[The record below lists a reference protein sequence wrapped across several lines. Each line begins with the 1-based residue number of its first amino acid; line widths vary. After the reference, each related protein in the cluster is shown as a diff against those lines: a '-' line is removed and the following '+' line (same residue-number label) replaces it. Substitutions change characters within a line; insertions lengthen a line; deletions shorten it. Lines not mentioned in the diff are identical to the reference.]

1 MGWWKKRMAACN
13 GWHKAFVLTRK
24 RAHFHL
30 VQPSLATVGVHF
42 KAPKGRIASL
52 WGSHA
57 SSKGS
62 NLKEESMRET
72 TVSSCSASSREPQD
86 WHAID
91 WHRVEQFVR
100 TTQQR
105 IAKATLERDWRRVKA
120 LQRSL
125 IHSFS
130 ARALAVRRVTE
141 NQGKRTA
148 GVDRQLWDSPALKRV
163 AIGRLKLQR
172 GYRPKPLRRVYIPKA
187 NGKERPLGIPTMLDR
202 AMQALHLLGLE
213 PVAETTSDPNSYG
226 FRRHR
231 STADAMGQI
240 FVCTSK
246 KVSAS
251 WVLEADIR
259 GCFDHI
265 NHEWLVRHVPTNK
278 TILRKWLKAG
288 VVHQGRL
295 SPTEE
300 GTPQGG
306 IISPTLANMCL
317 NGLESGLIA
326 YLQERFGMKKAAKL
340 KVNVIRYADDFVIT
354 GSSQELLVT
363 EIRPWTEAFLAQRGL
378 QLSPEKTKVVHMD
391 EGFDFLG
398 WNFRKYKG
406 KLLIKPSK
414 KNVKAFYRKVSE
426 IVKTH
431 LSTKQED
438 LIAKLNPILRGWAKY
453 HQPVVAKETFSR
465 MDSLIYWRLV
475 RWTRRRHPNK
485 SRPWC
490 GRRYWQRIKDRGE
503 FAATV
508 KTADGPI
515 TTRLLKLADTAIVRH
530 EKIKGEYNPF
540 DPAWEMY
547 GETLRT
553 KRMLKNMAYQ
563 YDTTM
568 LYVEQNGRCALCAE
582 PLEQEERWH
591 DHHIVY
597 RVAGGSDNR
606 SNRVLL
612 HPVCHRRL
620 HALGLQVAKPAS
632 QGLRVQSGKNNPS

>member
-1 MGWWKKRMAACN
+1 MRK
-13 GWHKAFVLTRK
+13 LT
-24 RAHFHL
+24 
-30 VQPSLATVGVHF
+30 GD
-42 KAPKGRIASL
+42 G
-52 WGSHA
+52 
-57 SSKGS
+57 
-62 NLKEESMRET
+62 E
-72 TVSSCSASSREPQD
+72 SASSREPQD

-105 IAKATLERDWRRVKA
+105 IAKATLDKDWRRVKA

-125 IHSFS
+125 FHSFS

-148 GVDRQLWDSPALKRV
+148 GVDRQLWDSPALKRA
-163 AIGRLKLQR
+163 AIGRLKQQR

-226 FRRHR
+226 FRRNR

-240 FVCTSK
+240 FVTTSQR
-246 KVSAS
+246 SAAA

-265 NHEWLVRHVPTNK
+265 NHEWLVRQVPMNK
-278 TILRKWLKAG
+278 AILRKWLKAG
-288 VVHQGRL
+288 VVHKGRL

-317 NGLESGLIA
+317 NGLETDL
-326 YLQERFGMKKAAKL
+326 KAHLVAKYGKTKAKGL
-340 KVNVIRYADDFVIT
+340 KVHVIRYADDFVVT
-354 GSSQELLVT
+354 GISREVLET
-363 EIRPWTEAFLAQRGL
+363 EIKPWIEAFLAQRGL
-378 QLSPEKTKVVHMD
+378 QLSPEKTKVVHID

-414 KNVKAFYRKVSE
+414 KNVQAFYRKVSE

-431 LSTKQED
+431 LSTKQEY
-438 LIAKLNPILRGWAKY
+438 LIAKLNPILRGWARY

-485 SRPWC
+485 SHPWC
-490 GRRYWQRIKDRGE
+490 KSRYWRRIKDRDE

-508 KTADGPI
+508 KKADGPLMI
-515 TTRLLKLADTAIVRH
+515 KLLKLADTEIVRH

-540 DPAWEMY
+540 DPAWEVY
-547 GETLRT
+547 GEELRT
-553 KRMLKNMAYQ
+553 KRMLKNMTYQ
-563 YDTTM
+563 YETSM
-568 LYVEQNGRCALCAE
+568 LYINQNGRCALCAE
-582 PLEQEERWH
+582 PLEEGERWH

-597 RVAGGSDNR
+597 KVMGGSDNL

-632 QGLRVQSGKNNPS
+632 

>member
-1 MGWWKKRMAACN
+1 MRK
-13 GWHKAFVLTRK
+13 LT
-24 RAHFHL
+24 
-30 VQPSLATVGVHF
+30 GD
-42 KAPKGRIASL
+42 G
-52 WGSHA
+52 
-57 SSKGS
+57 
-62 NLKEESMRET
+62 E
-72 TVSSCSASSREPQD
+72 SASSREPQD

-100 TTQQR
+100 TTQRR
-105 IAKATLERDWRRVKA
+105 IAKATLEKDWRKVKA

-125 IHSFS
+125 NHSFS

-163 AIGRLKLQR
+163 AIGRLKQQR
-172 GYRPKPLRRVYIPKA
+172 GYRAKPLRRVYIPKA

-226 FRRHR
+226 FRKHR

-246 KVSAS
+246 KTSS
-251 WVLEADIR
+251 EWVLEADIE

-265 NHEWLVRHVPTNK
+265 NHEWLGRHVPMKK

-288 VVHQGRL
+288 VVHKGRL

-306 IISPTLANMCL
+306 IISPTLANICL
-317 NGLESGLIA
+317 NGLEAGLDA
-326 YLQERFGMKKAAKL
+326 YINTQHGMKKAKKL
-340 KVNVIRYADDFVIT
+340 KVNVIRYADDFVVT
-354 GSSQELLVT
+354 GNSQELLNN
-363 EIRPWTEAFLAQRGL
+363 EIRPWIEVFLAQRGL
-378 QLSPEKTKVVHMD
+378 RLSPEKTKVVHID

-414 KNVKAFYRKVSE
+414 KNAQAFYRKVRE
-426 IVKTH
+426 IFKTH
-431 LSTKQED
+431 ISVKQEG
-438 LIAKLNPILRGWAKY
+438 LIAKLNPVLRGWEQY
-453 HQPVVAKETFSR
+453 HHPVVAKDAFRR

-475 RWTRRRHPNK
+475 RWSRRRHPNK

-490 GRRYWQRIKDRGE
+490 KSRYWQRADDRDE

-508 KTADGPI
+508 KTAEGSR
-515 TTRLLKLADTAIVRH
+515 TWKLLRLADTEIVRH
-530 EKIKGEYNPF
+530 EKIKGDYNPF
-540 DPAWEMY
+540 DPTWEVY
-547 GETLRT
+547 GEKLRT
-553 KRMLKNMAYQ
+553 KRMLKSMSYQ
-563 YDTTM
+563 YETSM
-568 LYVEQNGRCALCAE
+568 LFIKQDGRCALCTE
-582 PLEQEERWH
+582 PLDYSSRWH
-591 DHHIVY
+591 DHHIV
-597 RVAGGSDNR
+597 RKVDGGSDAM

-612 HPVCHRRL
+612 HPVCHVRL
-620 HALGLQVAKPAS
+620 HALGLTVAKPAFK
-632 QGLRVQSGKNNPS
+632 RH

>member
-1 MGWWKKRMAACN
+1 M
-13 GWHKAFVLTRK
+13 RK
-24 RAHFHL
+24 
-30 VQPSLATVGVHF
+30 T
-42 KAPKGRIASL
+42 ID
-52 WGSHA
+52 
-57 SSKGS
+57 SSG
-62 NLKEESMRET
+62 
-72 TVSSCSASSREPQD
+72 SASSREPQN

-91 WHRVEQFVR
+91 WHLVERFVR

-105 IAKATLERDWRRVKA
+105 IAKATQEKDWRRVKA

-125 IHSFS
+125 NHSFS

-148 GVDRQLWDSPALKRV
+148 GVDRQLWDSPALKWA
-163 AIGRLKLQR
+163 AIGRLKQQR
-172 GYRPKPLRRVYIPKA
+172 GYRAKPLRRVYIPKS
-187 NGKERPLGIPTMLDR
+187 NGKERPLGIPTMFDR
-202 AMQALHLLGLE
+202 AMQALHLLSLE

-226 FRRHR
+226 FRKHR

-240 FVCTSK
+240 FVSTAQK
-246 KVSAS
+246 GAAP
-251 WVLEADIR
+251 WVLEADIE

-265 NHEWLVRHVPTNK
+265 NHEWLVRHVPMNK

-317 NGLESGLIA
+317 NGLETELKLHLG
-326 YLQERFGMKKAAKL
+326 AKL
-340 KVNVIRYADDFVIT
+340 RKSKVKELKVHVIRYADDFVVT
-354 GSSQELLVT
+354 GNSQELLHNEV
-363 EIRPWTEAFLAQRGL
+363 RPWIEAFLAQRGL
-378 QLSPEKTKVVHMD
+378 RLSLEKTKVVHMD

-414 KNVKAFYRKVSE
+414 KNVQAFYRKVRA

-431 LSTKQED
+431 LSVKQED
-438 LIAKLNPILRGWAKY
+438 LIAKLNPVLRGWAQY
-453 HQPVVAKETFSR
+453 HQPVVAKEAFNR
-465 MDSLIYWRLV
+465 MDNLIHWRLV
-475 RWTRRRHPNK
+475 RWSRRRHSNK

-490 GRRYWQRIKDRGE
+490 KSRYWQRINGRDE

-508 KTADGPI
+508 KTTEGSR
-515 TTRLLKLADTAIVRH
+515 TWKLLKLADTEIVRH

-540 DPAWEMY
+540 DPAWEVY
-547 GETLRT
+547 GEKLRT
-553 KRMLKNMAYQ
+553 KRMTKNMAYQ
-563 YDTTM
+563 YETSM
-568 LYVEQNGRCALCAE
+568 LFIKQDGRCALCTE
-582 PLEQEERWH
+582 PLDFQSGWH
-591 DHHIVY
+591 DHHIV
-597 RVAGGSDNR
+597 RKVDGGSDAM

-612 HPVCHRRL
+612 HPVCHTRL
-620 HALGLQVAKPAS
+620 HALGLTVVKPAS
-632 QGLRVQSGKNNPS
+632 QRLRILRG

>member
-1 MGWWKKRMAACN
+1 M
-13 GWHKAFVLTRK
+13 RK
-24 RAHFHL
+24 TGELL
-30 VQPSLATVGVHF
+30 VHG
-42 KAPKGRIASL
+42 
-52 WGSHA
+52 
-57 SSKGS
+57 
-62 NLKEESMRET
+62 
-72 TVSSCSASSREPQD
+72 SASSREPQD

-91 WHRVEQFVR
+91 WRRVERFVR

-105 IAKATLERDWRRVKA
+105 IAKATLEKDWRRVKA

-125 IHSFS
+125 NHSFC

-148 GVDRQLWDSPALKRV
+148 GVDRQLWDSPALKWA
-163 AIGRLKLQR
+163 AIGRLKQQR
-172 GYRPKPLRRVYIPKA
+172 GYRAKPLKRVYIPKA
-187 NGKERPLGIPTMLDR
+187 NGKERPLGIPTMFDR

-226 FRRHR
+226 FRKHR

-240 FVCTSK
+240 FNCTSK
-246 KVSAS
+246 KASAS
-251 WVLEADIR
+251 WVLEADIQ

-265 NHEWLVRHVPTNK
+265 NHAWLVRHVPMNK

-317 NGLESGLIA
+317 NGLETDLKVHLDAQYG
-326 YLQERFGMKKAAKL
+326 KVKAAKL

-354 GSSQELLVT
+354 GSTQGLLET
-363 EIRPWTEAFLAQRGL
+363 EIRPWIEAFLAQRGL
-378 QLSPEKTKVVHMD
+378 RLSPEKTKVIHMD

-414 KNVKAFYRKVSE
+414 KNVKAFYGKVRE
-426 IVKTH
+426 IVRMHIH
-431 LSTKQED
+431 LKQEE
-438 LIAKLNPILRGWAKY
+438 LIAKLNPVLRGWAQY

-490 GRRYWQRIKDRGE
+490 DSRYWQRIQDRSE

-508 KTADGPI
+508 KTAEGSR
-515 TTRLLKLADTAIVRH
+515 TWKLLKLADTAIVRH
-530 EKIKGEYNPF
+530 EKIKGDYNPF
-540 DPAWEMY
+540 DPAWEVY
-547 GETLRT
+547 GEKLRT
-553 KRMLKNMAYQ
+553 KRMLKSMAYQ
-563 YDTTM
+563 YETSM
-568 LYVEQNGRCALCAE
+568 LFIKQDGRCALCTE
-582 PLEQEERWH
+582 PLDYQSGWH
-591 DHHIVY
+591 DHHIVR
-597 RVAGGSDNR
+597 RVDGGSDAMV
-606 SNRVLL
+606 NRVLL
-612 HPVCHRRL
+612 HPVCHTRL
-620 HALGLQVAKPAS
+620 HALGLQVAKPARK
-632 QGLRVQSGKNNPS
+632 GL